1 MKIYQLKEHVLS
13 QWKSLHSWCGQLTSP
28 IEQFGLDIR
37 KQFGDRRYKVTWI
50 RALAYYQAQRIYE
63 SCIDSTLLI
72 TPPLIFR
79 PQDRLNAYRNEILD
93 AFLQYEESLELIKQ
107 GLENLYF
114 DGVTAQDTESAHGI
128 LKLLETR
135 EGLDARSGQRRD
147 KPRVLSAA

>member
-72 TPPLIFR
+72 THTLNFR
-79 PQDRLNAYRNEILD
+79 PQDRLYAYRNEILD
-93 AFLQYEESLELIKQ
+93 AFLQYEDSLELIKQ

-114 DGVTAQDTESAHGI
+114 DGGTAQDTESAHGI

-135 EGLDARSGQRRD
+135 EGLDARSGQRD